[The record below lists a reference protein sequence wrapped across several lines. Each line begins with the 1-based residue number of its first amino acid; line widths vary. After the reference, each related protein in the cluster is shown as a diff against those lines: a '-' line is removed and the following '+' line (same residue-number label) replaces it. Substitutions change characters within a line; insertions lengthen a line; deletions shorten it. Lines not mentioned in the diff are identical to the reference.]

1 MKKMV
6 IDLSDNY
13 FVTICTCMYY
23 SIFSM
28 VIPLMP
34 HILAKLPQ
42 FKFENDKYKLVEALD
57 FQRSLNTYTL
67 YIRLDFN

>member
-1 MKKMV
+1 
-6 IDLSDNY
+6 
-13 FVTICTCMYY
+13 
-23 SIFSM
+23 M